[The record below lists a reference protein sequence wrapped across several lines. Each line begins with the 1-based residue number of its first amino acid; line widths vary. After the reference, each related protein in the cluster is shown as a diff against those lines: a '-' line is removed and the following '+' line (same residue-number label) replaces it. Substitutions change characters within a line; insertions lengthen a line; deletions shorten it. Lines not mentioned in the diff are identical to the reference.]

1 MRRGG
6 SRRSGDEEGAP
17 ATSGEEEGGEMEVC
31 EFENQVVDLV
41 V

>member
-31 EFENQVVDLV
+31 NFEKQVLNLGC
-41 V
+41 